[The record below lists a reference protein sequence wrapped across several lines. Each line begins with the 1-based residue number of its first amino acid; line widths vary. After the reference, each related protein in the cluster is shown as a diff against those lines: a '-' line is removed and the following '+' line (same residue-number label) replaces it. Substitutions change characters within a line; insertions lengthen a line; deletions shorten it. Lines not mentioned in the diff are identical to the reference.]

1 MSVIPVELSEFTFY
15 FLIFVSM
22 VTSFITA
29 AFGIGGGAVLIGL
42 LALKLPPFALL
53 PIHGI
58 VQIGSNFGR
67 TVIFIKEIKKDVLI
81 PFTLGTILG
90 SSLGGTFFIQIDPW
104 LLQLIVAMFI
114 LWSVFGKIPAIGASH
129 ITFGGMFSGFF
140 TMFFG
145 ASGTL
150 VAGMVKTMKL
160 EPVNHL
166 ATHSALM
173 TIQHLIKVVIFGF
186 VGFAYGEYFFLI
198 TGMIISGFIGTL
210 VGKKVLIKFGKK
222 YFQVVL
228 NTILTFIALN
238 LIWNAI
244 KMSGYLNS
252 FSFSVL

>member
-210 VGKKVLIKFGKK
+210 VGKKILIKFGKK

-228 NTILTFIALN
+228 NTILTLIALN

>member
-1 MSVIPVELSEFTFY
+1 MFEIPLEISEFTIY
-15 FLIFVSM
+15 FLIIASM
-22 VTSFITA
+22 VTSFISS

-67 TVIFIKEIKKDVLI
+67 SLIFLKDIKRDVLI
-81 PFTLGTILG
+81 PFSIGTILG
-90 SSLGGTFFIQIDPW
+90 SLLGGTFFIQIEPW
-104 LLQLIVAMFI
+104 LLQLIVAIFI
-114 LWSVFGKIPAIGASH
+114 LWSVFGKIPAIGATH
-129 ITFGGMFSGFF
+129 VVFGGIFSGFF

-160 EPVNHL
+160 VPVKHT

-173 TIQHLIKVVIFGF
+173 TIQHLIKVIIFGF
-186 VGFAYGEYFFLI
+186 VGFAYAEYFLLI
-198 TGMIISGFIGTL
+198 ILMIVSGFIGTL
-210 VGKKVLIKFGKK
+210 IGKKFLIKFGKK
-222 YFQVVL
+222 YFKLVL
-228 NTILTFIALN
+228 NTILTLIAFN

-244 KMSGYLNS
+244 KMSGYLVN
-252 FSFSVL
+252 V

>member
-1 MSVIPVELSEFTFY
+1 MLDIPADLSEFTFY

-22 VTSFITA
+22 VTSFITS

-42 LALKLPPFALL
+42 LAIKLPPFALL

-67 TVIFIKEIKKDVLI
+67 TIIFLKDIKKDVII
-81 PFTLGTILG
+81 PFSLGTILG
-90 SSLGGTFFIQIDPW
+90 SFLGGTFFVQIEPW
-104 LLQLIVAMFI
+104 LLQLIVAIFI
-114 LWSVFGKIPAIGASH
+114 LWSVFGKIPAVGAGH
-129 ITFGGMFSGFF
+129 ITLGGVFSGFC

-173 TIQHLIKVVIFGF
+173 TIQHSAKVVMFGF
-186 VGFAYGEYFFLI
+186 VGFVYAEYFLLI
-198 TGMIISGFIGTL
+198 AGMIISGFIGT
-210 VGKKVLIKFGKK
+210 VIGKKILIKFGKK
-222 YFQVVL
+222 YFKLVL
-228 NTILTFIALN
+228 NIILTLIALN
-238 LIWNAI
+238 LVWNSI

-252 FSFSVL
+252 F

>member
-42 LALKLPPFALL
+42 LALKLPPIALL

-228 NTILTFIALN
+228 NTILTLIALN

>member
-1 MSVIPVELSEFTFY
+1 MIDISADLTEFTFY
-15 FLIFVSM
+15 FLIFESM
-22 VTSFITA
+22 VTSFITS

-42 LALKLPPFALL
+42 LAIKLPPFALL

-67 TVIFIKEIKKDVLI
+67 TMIFLKDIKKDVII
-81 PFTLGTILG
+81 PFSLGTILG
-90 SSLGGTFFIQIDPW
+90 SFLGGTFFVQIEPW
-104 LLQLIVAMFI
+104 LLQLIVAVFI
-114 LWSVFGKIPAIGASH
+114 LWSVFGKIPAVGASH
-129 ITFGGMFSGFF
+129 ITLGGVFSGFC

-173 TIQHLIKVVIFGF
+173 TIQHSAKAVIFGF
-186 VGFAYGEYFFLI
+186 VGFVYAEYFFLI
-198 TGMIISGFIGTL
+198 AGMIISGFIGTII
-210 VGKKVLIKFGKK
+210 GKKTLIKFGKK
-222 YFQVVL
+222 YFKLVL
-228 NTILTFIALN
+228 NTILTLIALN
-238 LIWNAI
+238 LVWNSI

-252 FSFSVL
+252 F

>member
-15 FLIFVSM
+15 FLIFISM

-228 NTILTFIALN
+228 NTILTLIALN

>member
-129 ITFGGMFSGFF
+129 ITFGGMFSGFL

-228 NTILTFIALN
+228 NTILTLIALN

-244 KMSGYLNS
+244 KMSVYLNS

>member
-1 MSVIPVELSEFTFY
+1 MIDIPADLSEFTFY

-22 VTSFITA
+22 VTSFITS

-42 LALKLPPFALL
+42 LAIKLPPFALL

-67 TVIFIKEIKKDVLI
+67 TMIFLKDIKKDVII
-81 PFTLGTILG
+81 PFSLGTILG
-90 SSLGGTFFIQIDPW
+90 SFLGGTFFVQIEPW
-104 LLQLIVAMFI
+104 LLQLIVAVFI
-114 LWSVFGKIPAIGASH
+114 LWSVFGKIPAVGASH
-129 ITFGGMFSGFF
+129 ITLGGVFSGFC

-160 EPVNHL
+160 EPVKHL

-173 TIQHLIKVVIFGF
+173 TIQHSAKVVIFGF
-186 VGFAYGEYFFLI
+186 VGFAYAEYFFLI
-198 TGMIISGFIGTL
+198 AGMIISGFIGTII
-210 VGKKVLIKFGKK
+210 GKKILIKFGKK
-222 YFQVVL
+222 YFKLVL
-228 NTILTFIALN
+228 NTILTLIALN
-238 LIWNAI
+238 LVWNSI

-252 FSFSVL
+252 F

>member
-1 MSVIPVELSEFTFY
+1 MPVELTEFTIY
-15 FLIFVSM
+15 FLIIASM
-22 VTSFITA
+22 VTSFISS

-67 TVIFIKEIKKDVLI
+67 SLIFLKDIKRDVLI
-81 PFTLGTILG
+81 PFSIGTILG
-90 SSLGGTFFIQIDPW
+90 SLLGGTFFIQIEPW
-104 LLQLIVAMFI
+104 LLQLIVAIFI
-114 LWSVFGKIPAIGASH
+114 LWSVFGKIPAIGATH
-129 ITFGGMFSGFF
+129 VVFGGIFSGFF

-160 EPVNHL
+160 VPVKHT

-173 TIQHLIKVVIFGF
+173 TIQHLIKVIIFGF
-186 VGFAYGEYFFLI
+186 VGFAYAEYFLLI
-198 TGMIISGFIGTL
+198 TSMIISGFVGTL
-210 VGKKVLIKFGKK
+210 IGKKFLIKFGKK
-222 YFQVVL
+222 YFKLVL
-228 NTILTFIALN
+228 NTILTLIAFN

-244 KMSGYLNS
+244 KMSGYLVN
-252 FSFSVL
+252 V

>member
-1 MSVIPVELSEFTFY
+1 M
-15 FLIFVSM
+15 
-22 VTSFITA
+22 
-29 AFGIGGGAVLIGL
+29 

-228 NTILTFIALN
+228 NTILTLIALN